1 MAKLTLITGGAKSG
15 KSEVAEDLYGKEH
28 GVCYIATS
36 VVRKNQD
43 SEMTLKIKKHRQR
56 RPADW
61 TTEERY
67 KDVSIFVLMTNYHK
81 YLLDDATMMATN
93 LFFDLVAKMFNDFP
107 GNVDEDIEKMD
118 QDQIESIQST
128 ILQEFAKIADS
139 LKRTDQEMMIVTN
152 EVGLGLVPASKESRI
167 LRDTYGLVNQ
177 LLARQADEVY
187 FVVSGLA
194 QKIK

>member
-15 KSEVAEDLYGKEH
+15 KSEVAEDMYADEH

-36 VVRKNQD
+36 VIRTNQD
-43 SEMTLKIKKHRQR
+43 SEMKLKIKKHRQR

-67 KDVSIFVLMTNYHK
+67 KDVSIFVLMNDYQK
-81 YLLDDATMMATN
+81 YLLDDATMMTTN
-93 LFFDLVAKMFNDFP
+93 LFFDLVAKMYNDFP
-107 GNVDEDIEKMD
+107 GDVDGDIDRMNKDE
-118 QDQIESIQST
+118 IESIQTT
-128 ILQEFAKIADS
+128 ILQEFSKVVDS
-139 LKRTDQEMMIVTN
+139 LRRTDQEMTIVTN

-167 LRDTYGLVNQ
+167 LRDTYGLVNK
-177 LLARQADEVY
+177 LLAKKADDVY
-187 FVVSGLA
+187 FVISGLT